1 MIKLHDL
8 LDIIPMLIIAVS
20 AIMTLLLAAFSSRSK
35 MPGFIFS
42 VLSVLAALVFAG
54 MDVRKTKFLFNDS
67 IKLGMTENAFAFLAM
82 LAILITLISSRN
94 YLVNFKINYGEYY
107 SLMLFALFGMLL
119 MIYGNDMLI
128 IFIGLE
134 TMSICFYVFAGMMRK
149 REKSNESAMK
159 YFLLGAFMTGFLV
172 FGISLLYGVTGYT
185 NITKIMTTF
194 TQFRSPIFLLGIILF
209 TIGFMFKIGI
219 FPFQMWIPDVYE
231 GSPTIVT
238 GMMSTA
244 GKIAAVGTIAPLLIL
259 LKLTDLRLL
268 LSILA
273 TLTMLYGNVV
283 AIAQNNIKRLLA
295 YSSIASAGYIL
306 VGITAMDDFSG
317 KGILFYLLAYVF
329 MQLGAFIAVSVYE
342 SATEDGKDFKYLTFD
357 EYKGL
362 AKRNPFLA
370 VVLTVFLF
378 SLAGIPPFA
387 GFWGKYYIFYAAIK
401 ENLIWLSVIA
411 ILLSILSVYYY
422 LKVIIYMWFKD
433 AEESDDINTVRISP
447 LNFATLSIC
456 LAGTFVF
463 GVYPQ
468 LFFSFFG
475 FIVK

>member
-1 MIKLHDL
+1 MIKLIDL
-8 LDIIPMLIIAVS
+8 PDIIPMLIIAAS
-20 AIMTLLLAAFSSRSK
+20 AIITLLLASFSSRSK
-35 MPGFIFS
+35 MPVYVFS
-42 VLSVLAALVFAG
+42 VLSVLTALIYAAL
-54 MDVRKTKFLFNDS
+54 DVRKTKFLFNDS
-67 IKLGMTENAFAFLAM
+67 IELGMTENAFAFLAM

-94 YLVNFKINYGEYY
+94 YLINFKINYGEYY

-159 YFLLGAFMTGFLV
+159 YFLLGAFMTGFLL
-172 FGISLLYGVTGYT
+172 FGISIIYGVTGYT
-185 NITKIMTTF
+185 NITKILTTF
-194 TQFRSPIFLLGIILF
+194 TQFRSPIFLLGVILF
-209 TIGFMFKIGI
+209 TIGFLFKIGI

-231 GSPTIVT
+231 GAPTIVT

-244 GKIAAVGTIAPLLIL
+244 GKIAAVGTIAPILII

-273 TLTMLYGNVV
+273 TLTMLYGNIV

-306 VGITAMDDFSG
+306 VGITAMDDFAS
-317 KGILFYLLAYVF
+317 KGILFYLLAYIF
-329 MQLGAFIAVSVYE
+329 MQLGAFIVVSVYE
-342 SATEDGKDFKYLTFD
+342 GVSVNGKDFKYLTFN

-362 AKRNPFLA
+362 AKRNPYLA
-370 VVLTVFLF
+370 VLLTVFLF

-387 GFWGKYYIFYAAIK
+387 GFWGKYYIFYAAIR

-422 LKVIIYMWFKD
+422 LKVIIYMWFID
-433 AEESDDINTVRISP
+433 IEESDDVNTVRLSP
-447 LNFATLSIC
+447 LNFVALSIC
-456 LAGTFVF
+456 LAGSLLF

-475 FIVK
+475 FVIK

>member
-1 MIKLHDL
+1 MIKLIEL
-8 LDIIPMLIIAVS
+8 QDIIPLMIIAGS
-20 AIMTLLLAAFSSRSK
+20 AIITLLMASFSSRSK
-35 MPGFIFS
+35 IPVFVFS
-42 VLSVLAALVFAG
+42 SVSVLAALVFAAR
-54 MDVRKTKFLFNDS
+54 DVRKTKFLFNDS
-67 IKLGMTENAFAFLAM
+67 LELGMTENAFAILAM
-82 LAILITLISSRN
+82 LAVLITLISSRN

-134 TMSICFYVFAGMMRK
+134 TMSVCFYVFAGMMRK

-159 YFLLGAFMTGFLV
+159 YFLLGAFMTGFLL
-172 FGISLLYGVTGYT
+172 FGISLIYGVTGYT
-185 NITKIMTTF
+185 NITKILTTF
-194 TQFRSPIFLLGIILF
+194 TQLRSPIFLLGVILF
-209 TIGFMFKIGI
+209 TIGFLFKMGI
-219 FPFQMWIPDVYE
+219 FPFQMWVPDVYE
-231 GSPTIVT
+231 GAPTIVT

-244 GKIAAVGTIAPLLIL
+244 GKIAAVGTIAPILIL

-273 TLTMLYGNVV
+273 TLTMLYGNIV
-283 AIAQNNIKRLLA
+283 AIAQNNVKRLLA

-317 KGILFYLLAYVF
+317 KGILFYLLAYIF
-329 MQLGAFIAVSVYE
+329 MQLGAFIVVSVYE
-342 SATEDGKDFKYLTFD
+342 SATENGKDFKYLTFD

-370 VVLTVFLF
+370 VLLTVFLF

-387 GFWGKYYIFYAAIK
+387 GFWGKYYIFYAAIR

-411 ILLSILSVYYY
+411 IMLSILSVYYY

-433 AEESDDINTVRISP
+433 ADAADDVNTVSISP
-447 LNFATLSIC
+447 LNYAALCIC
-456 LAGTFVF
+456 LAGTLLF
-463 GVYPQ
+463 GIYPQ
-468 LFFSFFG
+468 IFFSFFG
-475 FIVK
+475 FVVK

>member
-1 MIKLHDL
+1 MIKLIEL
-8 LDIIPMLIIAVS
+8 QDIMPLLIIAGS
-20 AIMTLLLAAFSSRSK
+20 AIITLLMASFSSKSK
-35 MPGFIFS
+35 IPVFVFS
-42 VLSVLAALVFAG
+42 MASVLAALVFTAR
-54 MDVRKTKFLFNDS
+54 DVRKTKFLFNDS
-67 IKLGMTENAFAFLAM
+67 LELGMTENAFAILAM
-82 LAILITLISSRN
+82 LAVLITLISSRN
-94 YLVNFKINYGEYY
+94 YLINLKINYGEYY

-134 TMSICFYVFAGMMRK
+134 SMSVCFYVFAGMMRK

-159 YFLLGAFMTGFLV
+159 YFLLGAFMTGFLL
-172 FGISLLYGVTGYT
+172 FGISLIYGVTGYT
-185 NITKIMTTF
+185 NITKILTTF
-194 TQFRSPIFLLGIILF
+194 TQLRSPIFLLGVILF
-209 TIGFMFKIGI
+209 TIGFLFKMGI
-219 FPFQMWIPDVYE
+219 FPFQMWVPDVYE
-231 GSPTIVT
+231 GAPTIVT

-244 GKIAAVGTIAPLLIL
+244 GKIAAVGTIAPILIV

-273 TLTMLYGNVV
+273 TLTMLYGNIV
-283 AIAQNNIKRLLA
+283 AIAQNNVKRLLA

-317 KGILFYLLAYVF
+317 KGILFYLLAYIF
-329 MQLGAFIAVSVYE
+329 MQLGAFIVVSVYE
-342 SATEDGKDFKYLTFD
+342 SATENEKDFKYLTFD

-370 VVLTVFLF
+370 VLLTVFLF

-433 AEESDDINTVRISP
+433 AEAADDVNTVSISP
-447 LNFATLSIC
+447 LNYAALGIC
-456 LAGTFVF
+456 LAGTFLF

-475 FIVK
+475 FVVK

>member
-1 MIKLHDL
+1 MIKLIEL
-8 LDIIPMLIIAVS
+8 QDIIPLMIIAGS
-20 AIMTLLLAAFSSRSK
+20 AIITLLMASFSSRSK
-35 MPGFIFS
+35 IPVFVFS
-42 VLSVLAALVFAG
+42 
-54 MDVRKTKFLFNDS
+54 
-67 IKLGMTENAFAFLAM
+67 
-82 LAILITLISSRN
+82 
-94 YLVNFKINYGEYY
+94 LVNFKINYGEYY

-134 TMSICFYVFAGMMRK
+134 TMSVCFYVFAGMMRK

-159 YFLLGAFMTGFLV
+159 YFLLGAFMTGFLL
-172 FGISLLYGVTGYT
+172 FGISLIYGVTGYT
-185 NITKIMTTF
+185 NITKILTTF
-194 TQFRSPIFLLGIILF
+194 TQLRSPIFLLGVILF
-209 TIGFMFKIGI
+209 TIGFLFKMGI
-219 FPFQMWIPDVYE
+219 FPFQMWVPDVYE
-231 GSPTIVT
+231 GAPTIVT

-244 GKIAAVGTIAPLLIL
+244 GKIAAVGTIAPILIL

-273 TLTMLYGNVV
+273 TLTMLYGNIV
-283 AIAQNNIKRLLA
+283 AIAQNNVKRLLA

-317 KGILFYLLAYVF
+317 KGILFYLLAYIF
-329 MQLGAFIAVSVYE
+329 MQLGAFIVVSVYE
-342 SATEDGKDFKYLTFD
+342 SATENGKDFKYLTFD

-370 VVLTVFLF
+370 VLLTVFLF

-387 GFWGKYYIFYAAIK
+387 GFWGKYYIFYAAIR

-411 ILLSILSVYYY
+411 IMLSILSVYYY

-433 AEESDDINTVRISP
+433 ADAADDVNTVSISP
-447 LNFATLSIC
+447 LNYAALCIC
-456 LAGTFVF
+456 LAGTLLF
-463 GVYPQ
+463 GIYPQ
-468 LFFSFFG
+468 IFFSFFG
-475 FIVK
+475 FVVK